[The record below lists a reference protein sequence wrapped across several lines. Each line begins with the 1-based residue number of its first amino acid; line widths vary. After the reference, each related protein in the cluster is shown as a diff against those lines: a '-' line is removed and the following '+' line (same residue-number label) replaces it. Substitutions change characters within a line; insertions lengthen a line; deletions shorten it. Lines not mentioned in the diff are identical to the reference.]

1 MSVTFLNIT
10 VDKNKTITLACTAV
24 RVKTGSLVRNYF
36 NSSDEK

>member
-10 VDKNKTITLACTAV
+10 VDKNKNITVACIAV
-24 RVKTGSLVRNYF
+24 RVKAGSLVRSYF